1 MTNVIIDSHQKIFYR
16 TAGLEIS
23 SHENISIG
31 AFYKIRGTPPWV
43 FFYKTSF
50 FCICIRWRTVRW
62 KKVKLRILNHVFW
75 KHSFNNYLK
84 SLSTL
89 FVILFYNSVRLWV
102 SSFIEMW
109 YKTVNTLLIREKDRP
124 LTAKRARKNWL
135 TYIRWS
141 LFKSK
146 IILNFLT
153 HLAP

>member
-1 MTNVIIDSHQKIFYR
+1 MINVIIDSHQKIFYR

-84 SLSTL
+84 SLSAL
-89 FVILFYNSVRLWV
+89 FVSLFYNSVRLWI

-109 YKTVNTLLIREKDRP
+109 YKTVSTLLIREKDRP
-124 LTAKRARKNWL
+124 FD
-135 TYIRWS
+135 S
-141 LFKSK
+141 QKSAEK
-146 IILNFLT
+146 LVNI
-153 HLAP
+153 H